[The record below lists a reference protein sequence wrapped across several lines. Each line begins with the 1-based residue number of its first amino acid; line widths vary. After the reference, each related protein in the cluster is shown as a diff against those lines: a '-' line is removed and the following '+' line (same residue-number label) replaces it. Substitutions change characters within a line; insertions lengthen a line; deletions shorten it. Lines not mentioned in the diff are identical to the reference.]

1 VVVYLFAT
9 WATDGAMRVP
19 VSAGSIAETT
29 TVLTPVNPF
38 LALESLLLPS
48 SYAPP
53 AGEVRGWL
61 ARQWMEHPA
70 RTYCVLTTL
79 LSAALGVSAAFAVR
93 ALGTRTVSTPWWRKL
108 LQPATAEGREAMTV
122 GSNPISWRES
132 QLRGTSMAAMVGRW
146 GFVIAGVAG
155 GVVLPVLHRTGALGT
170 GGFRTALQAVVA
182 AETVVILLTALNM
195 SATAV
200 SREREDGSLDIILTT
215 PIQPGPY
222 IAGKLRG
229 IIQFLAPMLAVPA
242 ATLLA
247 SAVYVLAKGMGVPGG
262 ITVQAASGTAT
273 VAVPAMLPE
282 GALEYPLVMLAF
294 TAFAVMVG
302 LQWSIKS
309 KGTIASAVGAVF
321 ATGVTALVLGLCG
334 MAAGRSIPGV
344 GAFMNALTPVNLLAA
359 VITPEA
365 VADDTLQQG
374 LATFRVALAIGA
386 VAAGALGAG
395 VVWAMHSSMQ
405 KTFMFTVRKLAGTA

>member
-1 VVVYLFAT
+1 ML
-9 WATDGAMRVP
+9 
-19 VSAGSIAETT
+19 
-29 TVLTPVNPF
+29 
-38 LALESLLLPS
+38 
-48 SYAPP
+48 
-53 AGEVRGWL
+53 
-61 ARQWMEHPA
+61 HPA
-70 RTYCVLTTL
+70 RTYCLLTIMTSL
-79 LSAALGVSAAFAVR
+79 ALMVASAFSVR
-93 ALGTRTVSTPWWRKL
+93 ALGARTVSTPWWRRMTQAAK
-108 LQPATAEGREAMTV
+108 ADGRTAMRV
-122 GSNPISWRES
+122 GHNPIAWRES
-132 QLRGTSMAAMVGRW
+132 QLRGTSLMALVGRW
-146 GFVIAGVAG
+146 GFVAVGILG
-155 GVVLPVLHRTGALGT
+155 GIMLPVLHRTGALT
-170 GGFRTALQAVVA
+170 LDGFRIALQTVVA
-182 AETVVILLTALNM
+182 AESVVIVLTALNM

-262 ITVQAASGTAT
+262 VTVQAASGTAT

-374 LATFRVALAIGA
+374 LGTFRVALAIGA